1 MAVETWQTLYMV
13 FSGSFDCLGYDGRLV
28 DGSSGKIQTLMA
40 AWFVKITWEEAKVSG
55 EQRS

>member
-13 FSGSFDCLGYDGRLV
+13 FSGSFDRLGYDGRLV
-28 DGSSGKIQTLMA
+28 DGSFGKIQTLMA

-55 EQRS
+55 EQ